1 MRFLAQSLVALVFL
15 ACAPAFAEEQPPA
28 RVGRVSAISGTLA
41 FYGPGETE
49 WSAAKVNYPVATG
62 GWFATDPQSRAE
74 IRIGAET
81 IDMVGDTQLDITD
94 LRDRATQIGVA
105 QGRVDLNLRRLA
117 TDETAEV
124 DIPRG
129 SVSLLQ
135 PGVYDIETGTP
146 DQPTRIAVFEGSAR
160 FVGGGAD
167 LVVKAGDA
175 VVLNGSDTVSA
186 TVERATAD
194 AFVKWC
200 RSRDYHE
207 NKLAAPYH
215 VSPAMTG
222 FEELDAHGGWDTVP
236 NYGAVWHPSSVPADW
251 APYRDGQWVWVEPWG
266 WTWVDAEPWGF
277 APFHYG
283 RWARIDD
290 RWGWV
295 PGNFVPRPVY
305 APCACTSRIYRGSGH
320 RHVRATR
327 HRAGDRLVPAG
338 AGRGLLAE
346 APEVLLRGG
355 RAPAVPALPASAIVG
370 RQCDGHRQ
378 RK

>member
-1 MRFLAQSLVALVFL
+1 MR
-15 ACAPAFAEEQPPA
+15 
-28 RVGRVSAISGTLA
+28 
-41 FYGPGETE
+41 
-49 WSAAKVNYPVATG
+49 
-62 GWFATDPQSRAE
+62 
-74 IRIGAET
+74 
-81 IDMVGDTQLDITD
+81 ITD

-105 QGRVDLNLRRLA
+105 QGRVDLNLRRLG

-207 NKLAAPYH
+207 NKLAAPY
-215 VSPAMTG
+215 
-222 FEELDAHGGWDTVP
+222 
-236 NYGAVWHPSSVPADW
+236 
-251 APYRDGQWVWVEPWG
+251 
-266 WTWVDAEPWGF
+266 
-277 APFHYG
+277 
-283 RWARIDD
+283 
-290 RWGWV
+290 
-295 PGNFVPRPVY
+295 
-305 APCACTSRIYRGSGH
+305 
-320 RHVRATR
+320 
-327 HRAGDRLVPAG
+327 
-338 AGRGLLAE
+338 
-346 APEVLLRGG
+346 
-355 RAPAVPALPASAIVG
+355 
-370 RQCDGHRQ
+370 
-378 RK
+378 